1 VTVCRGI
8 RGAITVA
15 ENTRDDI
22 LQATDELLRQLVKA
36 NEIDDHQVA
45 AVFFTTTSD
54 LNAEFPAVAARQ
66 IGWDRVALMCSHEM
80 MVPNSLS
87 KCVRVLILVNTE
99 KTDREL
105 VHVYLREAKRL
116 RTDLAPDA

>member
-1 VTVCRGI
+1 MTVCRGI

-15 ENTRDDI
+15 KNTRDDI
-22 LQATDELLRQLVKA
+22 LQATYELLRQLVKA

-80 MVPNSLS
+80 VVPNSLS

>member
-1 VTVCRGI
+1 MTVCRGI

-99 KTDREL
+99 KTHREL

>member
-1 VTVCRGI
+1 MTVCRGI

-87 KCVRVLILVNTE
+87 KCVRVLILVNTV

>member
-1 VTVCRGI
+1 MTVCRGI

-22 LQATDELLRQLVKA
+22 LQATDELLRQLVKV

>member
-1 VTVCRGI
+1 MTVCRGI

-15 ENTRDDI
+15 KNTRADI

-54 LNAEFPAVAARQ
+54 LNAEFPAMAARQ

>member
-1 VTVCRGI
+1 MRVCRGI

>member
-1 VTVCRGI
+1 MTVCRGI

-15 ENTRDDI
+15 ENTREDI
-22 LQATDELLRQLVKA
+22 LDATDELLRQLVESNDIVD
-36 NEIDDHQVA
+36 NEVA
-45 AVFFTTTSD
+45 AAFFTTTAD

-66 IGWDRVALMCSHEM
+66 MGWDRVALMCSHEM

-99 KTDREL
+99 KTEKEL

-116 RTDLAPDA
+116 RADLAIDA

>member
-1 VTVCRGI
+1 MTVCRGI

-54 LNAEFPAVAARQ
+54 LNAEFPAVAARE

-99 KTDREL
+99 KTDRGL

-116 RTDLAPDA
+116 RTDLAPYA

>member
-1 VTVCRGI
+1 MTVCRGI
-8 RGAITVA
+8 RGATTA
-15 ENTRDDI
+15 PENTREDI
-22 LQATDELLRQLVKA
+22 LQATDELLRQLVEA
-36 NEIDDHQVA
+36 NEIDDQQVA

-54 LNAEFPAVAARQ
+54 LNAEFPAVAARE

-99 KTDREL
+99 KTEKEL
-105 VHVYLREAKRL
+105 VHVYLRDAKRL
-116 RTDLAPDA
+116 RADLAQEA

>member
-1 VTVCRGI
+1 MTVCRGI

-87 KCVRVLILVNTE
+87 KCVRVLILVNTV

-116 RTDLAPDA
+116 RTDLAPNA

>member
-1 VTVCRGI
+1 MTVCRGI

-54 LNAEFPAVAARQ
+54 LNAEFPAVAARE

>member
-1 VTVCRGI
+1 M
-8 RGAITVA
+8 A

>member
-1 VTVCRGI
+1 MTVCRGI

-22 LQATDELLRQLVKA
+22 LQATDELLRQLVKV

-45 AVFFTTTSD
+45 AAFFTTTSD

>member
-1 VTVCRGI
+1 MTVCRGI

-22 LQATDELLRQLVKA
+22 LKATDELLRQLVKA
-36 NEIDDHQVA
+36 NGIDDHQVA

>member
-1 VTVCRGI
+1 MTVCRGI

-36 NEIDDHQVA
+36 NEIDDHQVT

-54 LNAEFPAVAARQ
+54 LNAEFPAVAARE

>member
-1 VTVCRGI
+1 MTVCRGI

>member
-1 VTVCRGI
+1 MMVCRGI

-87 KCVRVLILVNTE
+87 KCVRVLILVNTV